1 MSYLFRLLIVSLEA
15 QKFLILLKTDFSI
28 FPLVAQK
35 FGPIRSVERHSE
47 IARSGA
53 VDTHHGLGK
62 SWGVYAYWREPGPQG
77 LRAPSSI

>member
-35 FGPIRSVERHSE
+35 FGVISKNP
-47 IARSGA
+47 
-53 VDTHHGLGK
+53 LPNPK
-62 SWGVYAYWREPGPQG
+62 
-77 LRAPSSI
+77 L